1 MEKEVAADNH
11 TDEEL
16 QEAKLRA
23 QKKLIEFRTMLNKKT
38 VLYSELFTFTVN
50 LIDKDDEIIQI
61 EKEVMKL
68 RTEIDIGRLEI
79 KQKTKLADDLQTS
92 LDEKKATYKQL
103 KADIAALDERA
114 DELEQQIQDIED
126 ELEVH

>member
-1 MEKEVAADNH
+1 LEKEVAADNH

>member
-1 MEKEVAADNH
+1 LEKEVAADNH

-92 LDEKKATYKQL
+92 LDEKKAIYKQL